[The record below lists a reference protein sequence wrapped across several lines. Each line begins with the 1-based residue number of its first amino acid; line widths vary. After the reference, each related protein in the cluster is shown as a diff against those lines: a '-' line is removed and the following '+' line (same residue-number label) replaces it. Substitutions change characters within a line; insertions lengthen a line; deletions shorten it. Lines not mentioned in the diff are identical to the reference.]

1 MMKSQRRFV
10 DRLARQLRQ
19 AAGALERVGWQEY
32 VAYLGKPRRI
42 LVRNLLAGMAR
53 GVGMAV
59 GFTLLGAL
67 IIVIARRLA
76 QGNIPWLAG
85 FFAEIIEAVERYR
98 R

>member
-1 MMKSQRRFV
+1 MMKSQRRFI
-10 DRLARQLRQ
+10 DRLTRQLRQ
-19 AAGALERVGWQEY
+19 TAGTLERVGLQEY
-32 VAYLGKPRRI
+32 VAYLGKPRRM
-42 LVRNLLAGMAR
+42 LVQNLLAGMAR

-67 IIVIARRLA
+67 IIVIAQRLA

-85 FFAEIIEAVERYR
+85 LFAEIIEAVERYR